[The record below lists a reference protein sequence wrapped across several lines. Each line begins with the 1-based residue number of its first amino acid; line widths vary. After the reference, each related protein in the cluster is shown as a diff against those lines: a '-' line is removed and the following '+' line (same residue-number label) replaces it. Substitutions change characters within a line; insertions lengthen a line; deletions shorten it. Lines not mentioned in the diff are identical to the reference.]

1 MTLTW
6 IESQLEEAISGANS
20 AKNVYDAAALI
31 IVRNAMMA
39 ASEAKAESDESART
53 REAIVLTS
61 HSADL
66 NVIPTLEQ
74 AEAALAAVAVSTPE
88 ERDRVERAR
97 TWAEIIRSK

>member
-31 IVRNAMMA
+31 IVRNAML
-39 ASEAKAESDESART
+39 ASAEEEGDAQKRN
-53 REAIVLTS
+53 AIVLTS

-66 NVIPTLEQ
+66 DVIPTLEQ
-74 AEAALAAVAVSTPE
+74 AEAALAAVAVNTPE

-97 TWAEIIRSK
+97 TWASILKDAK